1 MGALVILN
9 PVLLFQW
16 NDEIEC
22 MTVEIT
28 TGLTRLRCVVGY
40 GPQLSDSQIRK
51 EQFRR
56 YLDQEVCSAKDEGA
70 GLVIEVDSNA
80 WAGKQL
86 IPRDPNIQ
94 NGNGKVLEN
103 FLKKNTNMT
112 IVNALPLCEGTIT
125 RKKNYKLLK

>member
-1 MGALVILN
+1 MGALVDLN
-9 PVLLFQW
+9 PVLLCRW

-28 TGLTRLRCVVGY
+28 TGWTKLRCMVGY
-40 GPQLSDSQIRK
+40 GPQLSDGQTRK

-56 YLDQEVCSAKDEGA
+56 YLDQEVFSAKDEGA

-94 NGNGKVLEN
+94 NGNGKMLEN
-103 FLKKNTNMT
+103 FLKRNTNRT